1 MKNNKKKESQKFE
14 EAFDRLKEVITL
26 IEKPNNNLENLV
38 DLVEEGM
45 NLSNLCEQK
54 LKVVQDKINIIS
66 DKYSKD

>member
-1 MKNNKKKESQKFE
+1 LKNNKKKESQKFE